1 MEVWTHQMH
10 HNFVICL
17 REPHLH
23 KHYQAN
29 VRAVAA
35 SQNTLEG
42 SPTDLLVALAWQVW
56 GMSDMIIDPDA
67 EKTLQRHYQVS
78 DHDQR
83 NKTIPIWDLV
93 H

>member
-1 MEVWTHQMH
+1 MKVWTHQMH

-17 REPHLH
+17 QEPHLC
-23 KHYQAN
+23 KNCQAD
-29 VRAVAA
+29 VWAVAA
-35 SQNTLEG
+35 GQNASEV
-42 SPTDLLVALAWQVW
+42 SPTDLLVALARQVW